1 MPTPLQSDPSGF
13 DRYRT
18 SPRPEQEGETVLS
31 SHEFE
36 VELDR
41 VLRPLRRTHVRA
53 SLFALKIRGLSDPVW
68 HEVAGGALGRFGFV
82 GALPDGSAGALYVG
96 PCRPGDIG
104 DMMCRIRS
112 HARKIVT
119 DTLGWFDQDLIQVE
133 VIAVHG
139 WSDEL
144 DDPGALVESLIQHS
158 RS

>member
-13 DRYRT
+13 DHYRT
-18 SPRPEQEGETVLS
+18 SPRPEQEGGAVLS
-31 SHEFE
+31 SHEFK

-53 SLFALKIRGLSDPVW
+53 SLFALKIRGLSDPVRR
-68 HEVAGGALGRFGFV
+68 EVAGGVLGRFGLV

-104 DMMCRIRS
+104 EMMCRIRS
-112 HARKIVT
+112 HARKILAES
-119 DTLGWFDQDLIQVE
+119 LGWFDQDLIHVE
-133 VIAVHG
+133 VTAVHG

-144 DDPGALVESLIQHS
+144 DDPGELVESLVQNG